1 MNVVYPSPILLGEYQ
16 NLNDEKKKLLQAML
30 KLRHQKKKKK
40 AIFQTE
46 LNYNRV

>member
-1 MNVVYPSPILLGEYQ
+1 MNVVYPSPMLLGEDQ
-16 NLNDEKKKLLQAML
+16 NLNEEKKLLQAML

-46 LNYNRV
+46 LNYNRF